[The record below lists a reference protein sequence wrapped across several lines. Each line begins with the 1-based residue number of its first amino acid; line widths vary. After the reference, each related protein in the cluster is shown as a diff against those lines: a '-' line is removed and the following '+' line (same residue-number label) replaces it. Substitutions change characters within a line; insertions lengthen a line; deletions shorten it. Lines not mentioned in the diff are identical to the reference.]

1 MPPEDDRG
9 ARDHSQVESE
19 SERDASIRALES
31 GQLPVEA
38 ERRLAE
44 EASGAGPFTS
54 DLSSQEAALV
64 RRAGYEPLGLVVGS
78 CFYHVGFL
86 YATYGDGELQG
97 LSRAYN
103 AALELA
109 VGRLEK
115 EAAAL
120 RAHGVV
126 GVRVTMRRREWA
138 EHMIEVVVV
147 GTAVRGA
154 GPAAKRP
161 FTSDLSGQE
170 FWALH
175 EAGYE
180 PRSIVYG
187 NCVWV
192 VYHTINDEY
201 AARSWS
207 NVEMQHFSQS
217 VYRSRNVAMDVLR
230 HQAAKLQAGGVVGV
244 RFDRRIG
251 EVRIQGND
259 AVHNVI
265 YLTVLGTAI
274 GTRQGAA
281 AVPMRTLPMIDLRS
295 TSKTAPEP
303 ADVSLE

>member
-1 MPPEDDRG
+1 MPTDGDRG
-9 ARDHSQVESE
+9 SQDRSRPESE
-19 SERDASIRALES
+19 AERDASIRALEA
-31 GQLPVEA
+31 GRLPVEA

-44 EASGAGPFTS
+44 EAAGTAPFTS
-54 DLSSQEAALV
+54 DLAPQEAALI
-64 RRAGYEPLGLVVGS
+64 RRAGYQPLGLVVGS

-86 YATYGDGELQG
+86 YASYSDGELQG

-103 AALELA
+103 AALERA
-109 VGRLEK
+109 VHRLEL

-147 GTAVRGA
+147 GTAVRGN
-154 GPAAKRP
+154 GPVPRRP

-170 FWALH
+170 FWLLY

-180 PRSIVYG
+180 PRALVYG

-192 VYHTINDEY
+192 VFHTINDEY

-207 NVEMQHFSQS
+207 NVEMRHFSQS
-217 VYRSRNVAMDVLR
+217 VYRCRGIALEAMR
-230 HQAAKLQAGGVVGV
+230 RQAAQASASGVVGV

-251 EVRIQGND
+251 EVRIQGSE

-274 GTRQGAA
+274 AVRADAA
-281 AVPMRTLPMIDLRS
+281 PGHPPTMPMIDLRS
-295 TSKTAPEP
+295 APKKALEP
-303 ADVSLE
+303 ADALLE